1 MNKCEW
7 MSSWSQNKYKINR
20 IRNPS
25 TQLQWTKRSEE
36 KKVEEK
42 KKKKPTHYNISST
55 RFPLASSMWWCLL
68 IWCNLWSKFFSF
80 LFISNYSL
88 GQWNNEKAVCSY
100 TEILF
105 ILADP
110 NSVYFVVD
118 VMWPNNKSKWVF
130 IHFKCFKTKVKSSWN
145 VRRKYSWND

>member
-1 MNKCEW
+1 MNECRVGVKTNTKLIE
-7 MSSWSQNKYKINR
+7 SEIH
-20 IRNPS
+20 
-25 TQLQWTKRSEE
+25 QLGYSERSDQRRK

-42 KKKKPTHYNISST
+42 KEHQLIIIFLQHVSRSH
-55 RFPLASSMWWCLL
+55 RQWCLL

-105 ILADP
+105 IPADP
-110 NSVYFVVD
+110 LSVYFVVD

-130 IHFKCFKTKVKSSWN
+130 IHFKCFKLKVKSSWN
-145 VRRKYSWND
+145 VRRKYSRND